1 MRGRVCAFPVAVPIG
16 RGNTGTHDIVFHASP
31 SPAVAARHRV
41 GLHRRDDDRCR
52 HDDGRRPGTDDDA
65 HLISAH
71 LSGEWDD
78 DDRAHRESAHQ
89 TIVTLLDTAS
99 PEDLSAVSTELA
111 GAAEILMT
119 R

>member
-1 MRGRVCAFPVAVPIG
+1 MTSSSMPAPLPPSLRG
-16 RGNTGTHDIVFHASP
+16 IVSDYIDATTT
-31 SPAVAARHRV
+31 AAATTTDAALV
-41 GLHRRDDDRCR
+41 L
-52 HDDGRRPGTDDDA
+52 DDDA

-78 DDRAHRESAHQ
+78 DDRVHREKAHQ